1 MDEYVKKSDV
11 KKVIILLKAGAKK
24 SARMHPED
32 ALIQSLSESELI
44 TLNLAWKLIDAQKTY
59 KLEKT

>member
-32 ALIQSLSESELI
+32 ELIQSLSDAELT
-44 TLNLAWKLIDAQKTY
+44 TLNLAWNLIDAQKTY
-59 KLEKT
+59 KIEKT